1 MDKTTKAFVIAAC
14 STVISIPVFW
24 IGSQVWQ
31 SSQIEQQRRVT
42 AALADEK
49 HRQSMRE
56 WPCKSR
62 AQWEAEDLFGNE
74 LVAATDSPQWIDM
87 CVQATVPVEEF

>member
-14 STVISIPVFW
+14 SIVISIPVFW
-24 IGSQVWQ
+24 IGSWVWQ
-31 SSQIEQQRRVT
+31 SSQKEQQRRV
-42 AALADEK
+42 AVALADEK

-62 AQWEAEDLFGNE
+62 AQWEADELFGNE

-87 CVQATVPVEEF
+87 CIKATVPVENF